1 MNLNQGRKNTLS
13 SLEGYFL
20 LPSWWILSFEQAIK
34 SNSLASDQSQ
44 KTGIFPALH
53 QEELN
58 ALLNILS
65 LVQENIFCSKNS
77 SYVKIDL
84 DKYRKSFTLQQNHK
98 FSYDRVAQLFCTLMY
113 LSIKEDSE
121 QDPTHQTY
129 KAQRFVSNF
138 SIETTILNNKNGSNS
153 KYNESVFNHYQAST
167 INIELTPIGI
177 SSVLGYFNPYSYL
190 IDPSIKIPAGFQPPI
205 VISSSTWA
213 DLTVQ
218 EQLIFLNMK
227 KAMYWNGSW
236 LHFDGIFGTELSEIQ
251 STLSWLGSSKIRSKY
266 FETKEFL
273 NRISKKLLEHGFITH
288 CSPSSYLALEP
299 TETQALFIWQAS
311 LKELAILSDKAL
323 LSLCLLKTSQFIK
336 DEFSKL
342 TKILSSDK
350 ISSNENLLLKDFY
363 NHIEQNHSMYF
374 YPALDKNTNA
384 PISMFF
390 LFIEWCLRNSKTHPF
405 SILDFIQD
413 SSISQICT
421 IKKEDDLNSM
431 EAKLE
436 AFSTLLYRNHKLSSF
451 LQKTSFSSLS
461 SKNSRNDPK
470 LLDYLK
476 KYNSNIHSELNIVST
491 SLTLNTDELKSATKK
506 VLSKD
511 QKLTGIDNNKKEL
524 STGSGNGY
532 GASSSSSANSLLDSN
547 LTQDQITT
555 KELQMASLNKIKITP
570 KIKNIIPSLEKSGF
584 NPSFQNLKKI
594 ALEELNNLKAKY
606 PEKYAKLKQQ
616 YMDSL
621 SEEKRQILLDVHDR
635 VDEKV
640 FDSHLKHG
648 LLKYMVD
655 NPNSWSSARTS

>member
-44 KTGIFPALH
+44 KTGIFPALD

-65 LVQENIFCSKNS
+65 LVQENIFHSKNS

-84 DKYRKSFTLQQNHK
+84 DKYQKSFTLQQNHK

-113 LSIKEDSE
+113 LSVKEDSSH
-121 QDPTHQTY
+121 DPDHQIY

-138 SIETTILNNKNGSNS
+138 NIETSILNSTDNPNTKDFS
-153 KYNESVFNHYQAST
+153 HYQASS

-190 IDPSIKIPAGFQPPI
+190 IDPSIGIPTGFQPPI
-205 VISSSTWA
+205 IISSSTWA

-227 KAMYWNGSW
+227 KAMYWDGSW
-236 LHFDGIFGTELSEIQ
+236 LHFDGIFGTELSQIQ
-251 STLSWLGSSKIRSKY
+251 SSLSLVGSSKLRSKY
-266 FETKEFL
+266 FDTKEFL
-273 NRISKKLLEHGFITH
+273 NRISKKLLEHGFLTH
-288 CSPSSYLALEP
+288 CNPSSYLALEP
-299 TETQALFIWQAS
+299 LHTQALFIWQAS

-336 DEFSKL
+336 DEFFKL
-342 TKILSSDK
+342 TKVLSSDK

-363 NHIEQNHSMYF
+363 SHIEQNHSMYF

-390 LFIEWCLRNSKTHPF
+390 LFIEWCLRNSKNHPF

-421 IKKEDDLNSM
+421 IKEEDDLGSM
-431 EAKLE
+431 ESKLE

-451 LQKTSFSSLS
+451 LQKTSFSSLA
-461 SKNSRNDPK
+461 SKNSRKDPK

-476 KYNSNIHSELNIVST
+476 KYNPNTHSGLNIVST
-491 SLTLNTDELKSATKK
+491 NLDLVTDELKSTTKK
-506 VLSKD
+506 VLSKNPK
-511 QKLTGIDNNKKEL
+511 QTSIDNSKKDL
-524 STGSGNGY
+524 LAGSSSDTGS
-532 GASSSSSANSLLDSN
+532 SSDSLLDSN
-547 LTQDQITT
+547 LTQEQITT
-555 KELQMASLNKIKITP
+555 KELKVASLNKIKITP

-635 VDEKV
+635 VEEKV

-655 NPNSWSSARTS
+655 NPNSWSSSRTT